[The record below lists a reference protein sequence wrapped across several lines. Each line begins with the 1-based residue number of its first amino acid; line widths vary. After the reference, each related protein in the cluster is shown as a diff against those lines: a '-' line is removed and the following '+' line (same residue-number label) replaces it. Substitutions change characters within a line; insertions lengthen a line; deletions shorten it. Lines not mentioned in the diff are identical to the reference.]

1 MFWCSWNTLLGWATR
16 MGRSKL
22 VADLEARMKEEG
34 IEGDVFTNNIR
45 LQVGLV
51 VGRGFA

>member
-1 MFWCSWNTLLGWATR
+1 

>member
-1 MFWCSWNTLLGWATR
+1 

-45 LQVGLV
+45 LQVYCV
-51 VGRGFA
+51 YI